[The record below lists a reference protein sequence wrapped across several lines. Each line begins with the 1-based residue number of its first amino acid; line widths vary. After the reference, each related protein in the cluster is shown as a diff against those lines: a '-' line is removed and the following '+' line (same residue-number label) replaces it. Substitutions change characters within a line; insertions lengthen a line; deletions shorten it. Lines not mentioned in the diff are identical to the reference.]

1 MVKVRVPATSA
12 NLGPGYDTMGMAFN
26 LYNYVTMEESG
37 TDLSILVQGEGKG
50 DVPLNDDNIVFQ
62 AACQVFQEVD
72 YHPKGLKILLENNI
86 PVARGLGSSASI
98 IVGGLMAANII
109 SGEKLDREHLLQL
122 AIKME
127 GHPDNVAPAFLG
139 GVVVTAGMNE
149 QLKYMKI
156 EPPLG
161 LNAVAA
167 IPDFPLATKTA
178 REAVPKDV
186 SLSDAVFN
194 IGHASLLV
202 AALMKSDFNL
212 LGKVMEDKIHQKYR
226 APLIPGME
234 KVFAAA
240 KKAGAISVTLSGAGP
255 TLIAFTLGKE
265 KQIAQAMKD
274 GFAHFNINCRTIYLV
289 PERDGAVVMLK

>member
-37 TDLSILVQGEGKG
+37 TGLNISVQGEGKG
-50 DVPLNDDNIVFQ
+50 EIPLNEDNIVFQ
-62 AACQVFQEVD
+62 AACRVFQEVN

-86 PVARGLGSSASI
+86 PVTRGLGSSAST
-98 IVGGLMAANII
+98 IVGGMMAANII
-109 SGEKLDREHLLQL
+109 SGEKLDKEHLLLL
-122 AIKME
+122 AINME
-127 GHPDNVAPAFLG
+127 GHPDNVAPALLG
-139 GVVVTAGMNE
+139 GVVVAAGFNE
-149 QLKYMKI
+149 LLNYVKI
-156 EPPLG
+156 EVPDG

-178 REAVPKDV
+178 REAVPKEV

-212 LGKVMEDKIHQKYR
+212 LGKVMEDKLHQKYR
-226 APLIPGME
+226 SLLIPGME
-234 KVFAAA
+234 EVFSAA
-240 KKAGAISVTLSGAGP
+240 KRAGALAVTLSGAGP
-255 TLIAFTLGKE
+255 TLVAFTTGKE
-265 KQIAQAMKD
+265 KEIAQVMKD
-274 GFAHFNINCRTIYLV
+274 GFAPFNVSCRTIYLF
-289 PERDGAVVMLK
+289 PERDGAVVMP